1 MGVFS
6 QCAKRG
12 PPPSYEFYP
21 ETPFL
26 VFALFTTSNTVMEAT
41 GTKTITVL
49 VFVPKEQNQK
59 IVIRLLKKRN
69 ENEKDL
75 EEKLSFSRAQSEKY
89 QRKLLFTHE
98 EKLKD

>member
-41 GTKTITVL
+41 GTQTITLL
-49 VFVPKEQNQK
+49 VFVPKKQKQK
-59 IVIRLLKKRN
+59 IVLYCN
-69 ENEKDL
+69 SFAQ
-75 EEKLSFSRAQSEKY
+75 EEKRKRERPRGKTVIFSSTKREI
-89 QRKLLFTHE
+89 
-98 EKLKD
+98 